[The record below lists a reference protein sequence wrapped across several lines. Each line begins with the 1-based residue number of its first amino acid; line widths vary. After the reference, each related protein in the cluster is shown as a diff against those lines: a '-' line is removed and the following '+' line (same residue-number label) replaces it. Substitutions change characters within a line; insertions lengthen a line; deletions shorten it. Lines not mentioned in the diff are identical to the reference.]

1 MMLMSV
7 VSLSGKCCQG
17 TRPQ

>member
-1 MMLMSV
+1 MMLMGV
-7 VSLSGKCCQG
+7 LSLSGKCCQG